1 MPWRLPPQ
9 HVHQFVER
17 LVEFLDAFVLKLSRH
32 LVWQDAVMQ
41 SLSPVIAALP
51 SCIVKRNFES
61 VPALLTPEDIEGLDL
76 EDLAHPNIA

>member
-1 MPWRLPPQ
+1 MP
-9 HVHQFVER
+9 
-17 LVEFLDAFVLKLSRH
+17 VLSGEIMVFIEWLIGFPA
-32 LVWQDAVMQ
+32 L
-41 SLSPVIAALP
+41 AALP